1 MMMRST
7 SAILPSGSAWDE
19 KKKLNIDK
27 FSEGRKQRER
37 REECDIDINII
48 FSCIEYFFFFQ
59 QYKNSVTRILINHI
73 LNLSSEK

>member
-37 REECDIDINII
+37 REECDMMNERKSI
-48 FSCIEYFFFFQ
+48 
-59 QYKNSVTRILINHI
+59 
-73 LNLSSEK
+73 